1 MEQERANQLY
11 RRAVHAFDHHE
22 FEDCVNYFAEA
33 MKINDQLQDGAVKR
47 LISKKLNIFNGQLRQ
62 IDRLQQVI
70 ESQKKMLHSLA
81 LEYAAMG
88 DQALSL
94 DEESGVVGEGS
105 VSYGK
110 RLDDIAIRSALA
122 NYNKALKIMPECIEA
137 MVGKAKLLMTLD
149 QLESAEEELTAAL
162 KYDKNCYPAHMV
174 MAKLMERMRDI
185 PEAIKSYKRAVK
197 ADKKRPEPHERL
209 QGIYE
214 KIGLDDL
221 AEDEQE
227 IADRLRKALYKKS
240 SNKKK

>member
-1 MEQERANQLY
+1 
-11 RRAVHAFDHHE
+11 
-22 FEDCVNYFAEA
+22 
-33 MKINDQLQDGAVKR
+33 
-47 LISKKLNIFNGQLRQ
+47 
-62 IDRLQQVI
+62 
-70 ESQKKMLHSLA
+70 
-81 LEYAAMG
+81 
-88 DQALSL
+88 
-94 DEESGVVGEGS
+94 
-105 VSYGK
+105 
-110 RLDDIAIRSALA
+110 
-122 NYNKALKIMPECIEA
+122 
-137 MVGKAKLLMTLD
+137 
-149 QLESAEEELTAAL
+149 L